1 MVFLLF
7 SDKRVRGFGNKAMDG
22 NREMTGKSFDDE
34 NGFGK
39 RFMRFILLRLV
50 SEIYKILTFAVILS
64 YAVLQRI
71 TMQQH
76 YNERLVLLGRFGTS
90 NLGRGLNQAKR
101 LLRNPFTIVYF
112 HFHCNSIIFIS
123 QVNKENLHSKI
134 RA

>member
-50 SEIYKILTFAVILS
+50 SEIYKSLTFAVILS

-76 YNERLVLLGRFGTS
+76 YNERLVLLGRFWYFEH
-90 NLGRGLNQAKR
+90 RERAK
-101 LLRNPFTIVYF
+101 PG
-112 HFHCNSIIFIS
+112 
-123 QVNKENLHSKI
+123 
-134 RA
+134 